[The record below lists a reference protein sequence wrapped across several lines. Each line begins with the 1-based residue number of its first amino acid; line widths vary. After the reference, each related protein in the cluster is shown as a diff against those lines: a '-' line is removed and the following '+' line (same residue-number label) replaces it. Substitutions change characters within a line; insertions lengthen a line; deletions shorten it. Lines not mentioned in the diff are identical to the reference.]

1 MSAVHA
7 PQFVTTH
14 HGFVS
19 ALCHSCGRPSA
30 LQWRECA
37 SWEHSVLTQPF
48 RAKVRDPSLDTPYS
62 WVAGHKL
69 SLPHW

>member
-1 MSAVHA
+1 MSAIHA

-19 ALCHSCGRPSA
+19 ALCHSCGGPSA
-30 LQWRECA
+30 LQWREYA

-48 RAKVRDPSLDTPYS
+48 WAR
-62 WVAGHKL
+62 
-69 SLPHW
+69 